1 MLAAAQQQAAA
12 AAAATVSTST
22 STAEIASPRLTALP
36 MGDESNGTTTFAV
49 PVSATVSPTPEA
61 QLIVAA
67 ERQKSA
73 VLAALGLAM
82 RAA

>member
-1 MLAAAQQQAAA
+1 
-12 AAAATVSTST
+12 
-22 STAEIASPRLTALP
+22 
-36 MGDESNGTTTFAV
+36 MGDESNGTTTFSV